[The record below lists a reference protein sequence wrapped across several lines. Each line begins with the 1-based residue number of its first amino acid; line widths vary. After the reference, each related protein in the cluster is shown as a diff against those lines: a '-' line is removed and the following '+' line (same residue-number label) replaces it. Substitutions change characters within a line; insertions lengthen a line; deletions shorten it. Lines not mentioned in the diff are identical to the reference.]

1 MVVVDRPLINV
12 DRVNIDTCT
21 SFDGVSRF
29 VGAGE
34 AARLLGIQKA
44 TLYAYV
50 SRGLIQ
56 RRVAV
61 DGRTS
66 LYAVDDVEAL
76 VGRGRRREVEP
87 RPSLDVQI
95 VTGVTTLDESGV
107 RFLGHDVAELS
118 RTATYEQVAEL
129 LWTGSLGPDPTW
141 PPPKPDDLATAVAIT
156 DAVGAVGAGGVPA
169 LIAVASALGVRHPA
183 DDPATAARVLIGVAP
198 AVVRRQPLER
208 IPWTGG
214 IGSRLAAAWRP
225 DPPAELG
232 RTLDRALVLLA
243 DHELAT
249 STLAV
254 RVAGSTWP
262 GPYLAYAAGLAAIAG
277 PYHGGA
283 ARSVHQLLE
292 EAERE
297 GAASVVMRRLQ
308 ARERLPGY
316 GHKVYVGDDPRLAPL
331 LELVRQLPD
340 PHGRLD
346 VVEDLLVETG
356 VRMTKRPNVD
366 LGLGALTFV
375 ADLPADVEPFA
386 VARLAGFAAHLQE
399 ELEERP
405 VRYRGLARTKP

>member
-1 MVVVDRPLINV
+1 MTRY
-12 DRVNIDTCT
+12 
-21 SFDGVSRF
+21 
-29 VGAGE
+29 VGANE

-50 SRGLIQ
+50 SRGLID

-66 LYAVDDVEAL
+66 LYSVDDVETLA
-76 VGRGRRREVEP
+76 GRVRKREAEP

-107 RFLGHDVAELS
+107 RYFGHDVAELA
-118 RTATYEQVAEL
+118 RCHTYEQVAEL
-129 LWTGSLGPDPTW
+129 LWTGEVGAAPTW
-141 PPPKPDDLATAVAIT
+141 GPPAADDLATAIAVT
-156 DAVGAVGAGGVPA
+156 DAVGRTGVPA
-169 LIAVASALGVRHPA
+169 LMAVASALAVRYPA
-183 DDPATAARVLIGVAP
+183 DDPPTAARRLIGLAP
-198 AVVRRQPLER
+198 AVVRRQPVEK
-208 IPWTGG
+208 IPWEAG
-214 IGSRLAAAWRP
+214 IGDRLAAAWQA
-225 DPPAELG
+225 DPPPELG
-232 RTLDRALVLLA
+232 HTLDRALVLLA

-262 GPYLAYAAGLAAIAG
+262 GPYLAYAAGLAAIEG

-283 ARSVHQLLE
+283 ARSVHELLV

-297 GAASVVMRRLQ
+297 GGGEVVLRRLQ

-316 GHKVYVGDDPRLAPL
+316 GHKIYVGDDPRLAPL
-331 LELVRQLPD
+331 LELVRALPD
-340 PHGRLD
+340 PHGRID
-346 VVEDLLVETG
+346 VVDDVLIETG

-375 ADLPADVEPFA
+375 AGLPADIEPFA
-386 VARLAGFAAHLQE
+386 VARVAGFAAHLLE
-399 ELEERP
+399 EMEERP
-405 VRYRGLARTKP
+405 VRYRGLARAKP